1 MIETGTIK
9 DIIPKLLNLPS
20 EVVYDFKIEEHK
32 EKRSLNANA
41 YAWVL
46 ITKISNVLRA
56 SKEEIY
62 FLMLKRYGVSEV
74 VSIVSNIDVTGYFKY
89 YEEFGRSVLNN
100 KEFTHYK
107 IFKGSSEYNTKEMS
121 VLIDGIVSEAK
132 NLGIETLDEI
142 KLKGL
147 INEWKVCE

>member
-46 ITKISNVLRA
+46 ITKISNVLRT

-74 VSIVSNIDVTGYFKY
+74 VSIISNIDVTGYFKY

-132 NLGIETLDEI
+132 LLNIETMTPEQLAL
-142 KLKGL
+142 LKQ
-147 INEWKVCE
+147 EWK

>member
-1 MIETGTIK
+1 
-9 DIIPKLLNLPS
+9 
-20 EVVYDFKIEEHK
+20 
-32 EKRSLNANA
+32 
-41 YAWVL
+41 VL

-74 VSIVSNIDVTGYFKY
+74 VSILSNIDVTGYFKY

-107 IFKGSSEYNTKEMS
+107 IFKGSSEYDTKEMS

-132 NLGIETLDEI
+132 GLNIETMTPDQLAL
-142 KLKGL
+142 LKSS
-147 INEWKVCE
+147 WA

>member
-1 MIETGTIK
+1 MNETGTIK

-20 EVVYDFKIEEHK
+20 EVIYDFKIEEHK

-56 SKEEIY
+56 NKEEIY

-74 VSIVSNIDVTGYFKY
+74 VSILSSIDVTGYFKY

-121 VLIDGIVSEAK
+121 ILIDGIVSEAK
-132 NLGIETLDEI
+132 TLDIETMTPDQLGI
-142 KLKGL
+142 LKSS
-147 INEWKVCE
+147 WA

>member
-1 MIETGTIK
+1 MNETGTIK

-20 EVVYDFKIEEHK
+20 EVIYDFKIEEHK

-74 VSIVSNIDVTGYFKY
+74 VSILSNIDVTGYFKY
-89 YEEFGRSVLNN
+89 YEEFGKSVLNN

-121 VLIDGIVSEAK
+121 ILIDGIVSEAK
-132 NLGIETLDEI
+132 TLDIETMTPDQLAI
-142 KLKGL
+142 LKSS
-147 INEWKVCE
+147 WA

>member
-1 MIETGTIK
+1 MNETGTIK

-20 EVVYDFKIEEHK
+20 EVVYNFKIEEYK

-62 FLMLKRYGVSEV
+62 FLMLKRYGVSEI
-74 VSIVSNIDVTGYFKY
+74 VSILSNIDVTGYFKY

-121 VLIDGIVSEAK
+121 ILIDGIVSEAK
-132 NLGIETLDEI
+132 ALEIETMTPDQLAI
-142 KLKGL
+142 LKSSWG
-147 INEWKVCE
+147 

>member
-1 MIETGTIK
+1 MTGTPEELIRYLFNQDKNKKFEIK
-9 DIIPKLLNLPS
+9 
-20 EVVYDFKIEEHK
+20 EFK

-74 VSIVSNIDVTGYFKY
+74 VSIISNIDVTGYFKY

-121 VLIDGIVSEAK
+121 ILIDGIVSEAK
-132 NLGIETLDEI
+132 NLNIETMTPDQLAL
-142 KLKGL
+142 LKQ
-147 INEWKVCE
+147 EWK

>member
-1 MIETGTIK
+1 MNETGTIN
-9 DIIPKLLNLPS
+9 DIIPKLLNLPR
-20 EVVYDFKIEEHK
+20 EVIYDFKIEEHK

-74 VSIVSNIDVTGYFKY
+74 VSILSDINVDGYFKY
-89 YEEFGRSVLNN
+89 YEEFGKSVLNG

-107 IFKGSSEYNTKEMS
+107 IYKGSSEFNTKEMS
-121 VLIDGIVSEAK
+121 ILIDGIVSEAK
-132 NLGIETLDEI
+132 NLNIETMTPDQLAA
-142 KLKGL
+142 LKSSW
-147 INEWKVCE
+147 N

>member
-121 VLIDGIVSEAK
+121 ILIDGIVSEAK
-132 NLGIETLDEI
+132 ALNIETMTPDQLAL
-142 KLKGL
+142 LKQ
-147 INEWKVCE
+147 EWK

>member
-74 VSIVSNIDVTGYFKY
+74 VSIISNIDVTGYFKY

-132 NLGIETLDEI
+132 ALNIETMTPDQLAL
-142 KLKGL
+142 LKQ
-147 INEWKVCE
+147 EWK

>member
-9 DIIPKLLNLPS
+9 DIIPKLLNLPN

-74 VSIVSNIDVTGYFKY
+74 VSIISNIDVTGYFKY

-132 NLGIETLDEI
+132 NLNIETMTPEQLAL
-142 KLKGL
+142 LKQ
-147 INEWKVCE
+147 EWK

>member
-1 MIETGTIK
+1 MNETGTIK

-20 EVVYDFKIEEHK
+20 EVIYDFKIEEHK

-74 VSIVSNIDVTGYFKY
+74 VSILSSINVTGYFKY

-121 VLIDGIVSEAK
+121 ILIDGIVSEAK
-132 NLGIETLDEI
+132 TLDIETMTPDQLAI
-142 KLKGL
+142 LKSS
-147 INEWKVCE
+147 WA